1 MAFGLWDV
9 QGKFV
14 IPGTRKAIEAG
25 PIRVLGEDTPK
36 GRKAMSE
43 SLATH
48 LNEKF
53 AKELR
58 GDSKF
63 SKDFALYNMRWER
76 YQLPKVEAPI
86 PETLKA

>member
-1 MAFGLWDV
+1 MAFGLWYV

-58 GDSKF
+58 GDNKF
-63 SKDFALYNMRWER
+63 SKDFALYNMRWQRFE
-76 YQLPKVEAPI
+76 PKVEAPI